1 MSETVSKEEKEKSL
15 EYSIKDGAAFSVMT
29 GFGEQYF
36 NPLAIELGATNMQIG
51 LLASLPQLV
60 SSLLQ
65 LYTSKFLRAFRS
77 RRKIITRF
85 VLFQALVWIPLALL
99 PVLPVNGRVTLLIL
113 FVTLYLVF
121 GQFVGPVWNSLIGDL
136 VDESNRGRF
145 FGNRNMIAGGIA
157 FASLFIAGF
166 MLGVFPRERVLEG
179 YAVIF
184 LIAFIA
190 RLVSLFYLT
199 KTVEPPFSHDKTEE
213 FSFPQ
218 YLVKLKDTNYGKFAL
233 YVAAMNLSVNVAGP
247 FFTVYMLRD
256 LELSYITYTIITAA
270 AALTSFLAMAY
281 WGTIAD
287 RFGNKRVLNVCGIL
301 VAAVPLLWLFSRNI
315 SYLILVQ
322 VVSGFAWAGFNLSA
336 GNFIFDNVRA
346 SKRTRIFSYHN
357 VLAGTAVF
365 IGAMLGGLLAR
376 ELTFKW
382 MFSSRWQMLF
392 LISGILRT
400 ATSWFFLPKIQEVRD
415 VERITSRE
423 FFFKYSGT
431 GPIFGMTY
439 RMITGLH
446 RSLKHIRWR

>member
-1 MSETVSKEEKEKSL
+1 MSETVSKEDKRKSL

-36 NPLAIELGATNMQIG
+36 NPLAIELGASNMQIG

-85 VLFQALVWIPLALL
+85 VLFQALVWIPLILL

-113 FVTLYLVF
+113 FVTVYLVF

-145 FGNRNMIAGGIA
+145 FGNRNMIMGGIA

-166 MLGVFPRERVLEG
+166 LLGLIPRERVLEG

-256 LELSYITYTIITAA
+256 LGLSYITYTIITAA

-281 WGTIAD
+281 WGAIAD

-301 VAAVPLLWLFSRNI
+301 VAAVPLLWLFSKNI

-346 SKRTRIFSYHN
+346 SKWTRIFSYHN

-376 ELTFKW
+376 EITFTW
-382 MFSSRWQMLF
+382 VFSSKWQMLF

-431 GPIFGMTY
+431 GPIVGMTY
-439 RMITGLH
+439 RTITGLH